1 MAAKDAESLSGV
13 QNLMVK
19 HLDELRQSVAGVN
32 VDEEM
37 VNLVQYQ
44 RGYEA
49 AARIIRAV
57 DEMLDS
63 LINRT

>member
-1 MAAKDAESLSGV
+1 
-13 QNLMVK
+13 
-19 HLDELRQSVAGVN
+19 
-32 VDEEM
+32 

>member
-1 MAAKDAESLSGV
+1 DAQSLAAAQSLTV
-13 QNLMVK
+13 D
-19 HLDELRQSVAGVN
+19 HLNELRQSVAGVN

-57 DEMLDS
+57 DDMLDS